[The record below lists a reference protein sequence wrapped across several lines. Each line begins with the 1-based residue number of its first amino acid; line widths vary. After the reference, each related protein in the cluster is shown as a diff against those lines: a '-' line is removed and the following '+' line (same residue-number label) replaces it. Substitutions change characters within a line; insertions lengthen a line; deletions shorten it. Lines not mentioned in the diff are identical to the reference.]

1 MPQDKKGNQDKKGK
15 KTLHKT
21 VHQKRVIPKGAP
33 KNYGQAI
40 TTVPAKKMKRTL
52 TPIMKKVKYRV
63 SEPLAK
69 SPTLRKENHKGRTG
83 SSSISWN

>member
-40 TTVPAKKMKRTL
+40 TTVPAKKMK
-52 TPIMKKVKYRV
+52 PFAPMYRI
-63 SEPLAK
+63 SQPLAK

>member
-1 MPQDKKGNQDKKGK
+1 MPQDKKGNQDKEGK

-40 TTVPAKKMKRTL
+40 TTVPAKKMKL
-52 TPIMKKVKYRV
+52 YQYRI
-63 SEPLAK
+63 SQPLAK
-69 SPTLRKENHKGRTG
+69 SPTPKK
-83 SSSISWN
+83 